1 MMCLH
6 FMLGVALACQGR
18 GDIWHRSEGDDFF
31 YPRDFLYL
39 LIQKRILYLYKFYMP
54 IYNQ

>member
-6 FMLGVALACQGR
+6 FMLGVALACLGR
-18 GDIWHRSEGDDFF
+18 GDKWHRSECDDFF

-39 LIQKRILYLYKFYMP
+39 LIQKRILYLYKFYIP